1 MMRILEKY
9 RIFEVFRKINVEP
22 LLFLLSFGDGIL
34 RLPVMD
40 LVLSKTCLSGSSL
53 FGEKIFSEDI
63 CSNLT
68 SYPAEQ
74 AVVQATVSK
83 FNSVSEVISGILTI
97 LVTIFLGSWCDS
109 GARKG
114 LIYLSIIGRLSRVIS
129 LLFNY
134 VHKELV
140 IEYFWLDFLH
150 YLCGNNN
157 SLFIGALAIITDDTS
172 TEIRTIRILII
183 SGVFETGLALSNLVS
198 GYFLEYRTF
207 YASLATYFALV
218 ILALLYTILSTII
231 QPRGEKIFIKR

>member
-1 MMRILEKY
+1 MRILEKY

-97 LVTIFLGSWCDS
+97 LVTIFLRSWCDS
-109 GARKG
+109 G
-114 LIYLSIIGRLSRVIS
+114 VIS
-129 LLFNY
+129 LLFKY

-140 IEYFWLDFLH
+140 IEYFWLDFLP
-150 YLCGNNN
+150 YLW
-157 SLFIGALAIITDDTS
+157 
-172 TEIRTIRILII
+172 E
-183 SGVFETGLALSNLVS
+183 
-198 GYFLEYRTF
+198 
-207 YASLATYFALV
+207 
-218 ILALLYTILSTII
+218 
-231 QPRGEKIFIKR
+231 